1 MLRHSLAFSLV
12 SLALAVGLVAGLGV
26 AVAPADMAGGSL
38 GMPTQASVDLASSDP
53 GSYGAGWGDM
63 VGGVAARPYVVSL
76 TVINGGVSTPVIT
89 NGTTATAPVAPGA
102 VTTVISALN
111 LCRSGQT
118 PAPGVCYATPNRVAL
133 TVAYGDNATD
143 GWDFSRPDV
152 PVAPTIDANSV
163 IDMTVALNTLGKRL
177 RWTWINGDLLYWQTS
192 NLGQDNAT
200 VHIKFRPA
208 IAPYVANF
216 AQSNGCTASPPAN
229 CGIAQADGQV
239 LAAELVFSLDD
250 TLDPALT
257 GAAFATQNAI
267 IGYMTP
273 GGTAQAPSLDVAL
286 SSTHLQ
292 ADGTPELGTIEAFI
306 PAAALLNLYG
316 VLPTD
321 SATAFTTTRSGD
333 PGTNDPPSYTP
344 WTAAANGSDGLL
356 ITVKGITFSA
366 PKYLLSSKLRPVAA
380 HANVHG
386 AKTTVTASIAGCN
399 QQRTCLASVYDLGRT
414 GARRYLAN
422 KTAVLPN
429 RVIAANTLSITRP
442 ASRLKKGDRYLLV
455 VRAAKTKRLLSS
467 SIGTVG

>member
-1 MLRHSLAFSLV
+1 MLRHSLPVSLV
-12 SLALAVGLVAGLGV
+12 SLALVAGLVAGLGV
-26 AVAPADMAGGSL
+26 AVAPADTVGSP

-53 GSYGAGWGDM
+53 GSYGPGWGDM

-76 TVINGGVSTPVIT
+76 SVINGSVSTPVVT
-89 NGTTATAPVAPGA
+89 NGTTASAPVAPGA

-118 PAPGVCYATPNRVAL
+118 PAQGVCYATPNRVAL
-133 TVAYGDNATD
+133 TVAYGNNATD
-143 GWDFSRPDV
+143 GWDFSKPDV

-163 IDMTVALNTLGKRL
+163 IDMTLALNTLGKSL

-216 AQSNGCTASPPAN
+216 AQSNGCTASPPVN

-239 LAAELVFSLDD
+239 LAANLVFSLDD

-257 GAAFATQNAI
+257 GAAFATQGAI
-267 IGYMTP
+267 IGYLTP
-273 GGTAQAPSLDVAL
+273 GGSAQAPSLDVQL
-286 SSTHLQ
+286 SSAHLQ

-306 PAAALLNLYG
+306 PSAALLNLYG

-333 PGTNDPPSYTP
+333 AGTNDPPSYAP
-344 WTAAANGSDGLL
+344 WTAATNGSDGLL
-356 ITVKGITFSA
+356 ITVKGITFSV
-366 PKYLLSSKLRPVAA
+366 PKYQVSSRLRPVTVS
-380 HANVHG
+380 ANVHG
-386 AKTTVTASIAGCN
+386 SKTTITASTKGCN
-399 QQRTCLASVYDLGRT
+399 KQRTCVASVYDLGRAA
-414 GARRYLAN
+414 ARRYIANATALLTN
-422 KTAVLPN
+422 KT
-429 RVIAANTLSITRP
+429 IAANTLSITRP

-455 VRAAKTKRLLSS
+455 VRAAKTKKLLSS
-467 SIGTVG
+467 SIATVG